1 MGPMT
6 DKKVTNQ
13 SAEGHQTNDYTQ
25 VAELETGLKWQPMKS
40 K

>member
-6 DKKVTNQ
+6 DKKVANQ
-13 SAEGHQTNDYTQ
+13 NAESHQTNDYAQ
-25 VAELETGLKWQPMKS
+25 VAKLETGLKWQPMKS

>member
-13 SAEGHQTNDYTQ
+13 STEGHQTNGYAQ